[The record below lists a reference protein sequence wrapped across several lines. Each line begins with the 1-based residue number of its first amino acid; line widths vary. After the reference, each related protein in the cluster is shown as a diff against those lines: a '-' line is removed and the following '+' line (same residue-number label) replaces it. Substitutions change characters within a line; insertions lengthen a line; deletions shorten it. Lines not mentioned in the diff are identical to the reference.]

1 MRGPLK
7 RGDPK
12 GRSVRTWRDHAPPMA
27 GRLTSRAR
35 QKLGLAPCCKYA
47 DDTLRSDSTGNTSS
61 TRIYRWPERS
71 AGRTDCFPSRP
82 SFLRVMKPI
91 LSKHVTSFS
100 AMRMPRRRSC
110 LRQGSKNFLATAP
123 TTRTWCPHRVFSP
136 RC

>member
-71 AGRTDCFPSRP
+71 AGRTDCFPAGHETDIVEACHIIFRDEDAAAKVLSAPRIEELLGYRTNYKDLMP
-82 SFLRVMKPI
+82 SQSL
-91 LSKHVTSFS
+91 L
-100 AMRMPRRRSC
+100 
-110 LRQGSKNFLATAP
+110 TAL
-123 TTRTWCPHRVFSP
+123 
-136 RC
+136 